1 MYDDFML
8 KVKCPNNGSECSIVG
23 GEVMESMVLLG
34 DGEQNMQC
42 LACGYASNS
51 NMKTSV
57 QPLPEDFKDVCV
69 ETDKGRYWAPSVFT
83 TENYNVVPMVDNG
96 VLKWRIFAH
105 QDPETE
111 VVVPLFSDAF
121 KMVEKLEKALGETI
135 QQQTNN

>member
-1 MYDDFML
+1 MDDFML

-23 GEVMESMVLLG
+23 GEIMESMVLLG

-51 NMKTSV
+51 NMKTHI
-57 QPLPEDFKDVCV
+57 QPFPKDFKDVCV

-83 TENYNVVPMVDNG
+83 TENYNVVPIVDGG
-96 VLKWRIFAH
+96 VLKWIIFAH

-121 KMVEKLEKALGETI
+121 KMVEKMENLIGETI
-135 QQQTNN
+135 QQQTDN

>member
-1 MYDDFML
+1 MDDFMF

-23 GEVMESMVLLG
+23 GEIMESMVLLG

-51 NMKTSV
+51 NMKTHI
-57 QPLPEDFKDVCV
+57 QPFPKDFKDVCV

-83 TENYNVVPMVDNG
+83 TENYNVVPIVDGG

-121 KMVEKLEKALGETI
+121 KMVEKMENLIGETI
-135 QQQTNN
+135 QQQTDN

>member
-1 MYDDFML
+1 MDDFML

-23 GEVMESMVLLG
+23 GEIMESMVLLG

-51 NMKTSV
+51 NMKTHI
-57 QPLPEDFKDVCV
+57 QPFPKDFKDVCV

-83 TENYNVVPMVDNG
+83 TENYNVVPIVDGG

-121 KMVEKLEKALGETI
+121 KMVEKMENLIGETI

>member
-1 MYDDFML
+1 MDDFML

-23 GEVMESMVLLG
+23 GEIMESMVLLG

-51 NMKTSV
+51 NMKTHI
-57 QPLPEDFKDVCV
+57 QPFPKDFKDVCV
-69 ETDKGRYWAPSVFT
+69 ATDKGRYWAPSVFT
-83 TENYNVVPMVDNG
+83 TENYNVVPIVDGG

-121 KMVEKLEKALGETI
+121 KMVEKMENLIGETI
-135 QQQTNN
+135 QQQTDN

>member
-1 MYDDFML
+1 MDDFML

-23 GEVMESMVLLG
+23 GEIMESMVLLG

-51 NMKTSV
+51 NMKTHI
-57 QPLPEDFKDVCV
+57 QPFPKDFKDVCV

-83 TENYNVVPMVDNG
+83 TENYNVVPMVDGG

-111 VVVPLFSDAF
+111 VVVPLFSDAY
-121 KMVEKLEKALGETI
+121 KMVEKMEKVLGETI
-135 QQQTNN
+135 QQQTDN